1 MRQLEGQSVRALR
14 VPLFPTCLN
23 NPNCFAVLSASCCSE
38 TSPARVR
45 GLLISLKEAF
55 IVGGILAG

>member
-1 MRQLEGQSVRALR
+1 MHALQLAPRAPR
-14 VPLFPTCLN
+14 T
-23 NPNCFAVLSASCCSE
+23 AAE

>member
-1 MRQLEGQSVRALR
+1 MTSFERVNLR
-14 VPLFPTCLN
+14 IKSHKLW
-23 NPNCFAVLSASCCSE
+23 VLRFLAPAE
-38 TSPARVR
+38 TSPAQVR